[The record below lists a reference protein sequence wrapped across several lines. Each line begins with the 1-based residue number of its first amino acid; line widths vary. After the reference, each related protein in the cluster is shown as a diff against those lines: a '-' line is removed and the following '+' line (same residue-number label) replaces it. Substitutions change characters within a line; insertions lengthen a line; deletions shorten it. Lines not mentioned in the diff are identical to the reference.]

1 MNSGFGEGWLAYGHT
16 LFYVEE
22 HEQAMNCYLRVNN
35 FFLFSIKIAQ
45 INLFFKAS
53 RILEGHFEP
62 LLYIAV
68 EYCFA
73 NNYKLATDFMHD
85 AEIVAGANAIV
96 LHEQGTVAYMEHEFK
111 SNVELKL
118 N

>member
-1 MNSGFGEGWLAYGHT
+1 M
-16 LFYVEE
+16 
-22 HEQAMNCYLRVNN
+22 
-35 FFLFSIKIAQ
+35 
-45 INLFFKAS
+45 
-53 RILEGHFEP
+53 EGHFEP

>member
-22 HEQAMNCYLRVNN
+22 HEQAMNCYLRVD
-35 FFLFSIKIAQ
+35 FLFLIK
-45 INLFFKAS
+45 LTHLYFKAS

-111 SNVELKL
+111 SK
-118 N
+118 

>member
-1 MNSGFGEGWLAYGHT
+1 MNKQWIAIYEWIIF
-16 LFYVEE
+16 FYFQLKS
-22 HEQAMNCYLRVNN
+22 H
-35 FFLFSIKIAQ
+35 KI
-45 INLFFKAS
+45 IIFKAS